1 MANYVAKLP
10 AEVAAKYDLV
20 DYGNGGPKQVWG
32 KHGTVDLETL
42 TLKRADR
49 LYAEGWP
56 KLKLKEKAQKD
67 AAPGLTK

>member
-20 DYGNGGPKQVWG
+20 DYGNGGSKQVWG

-42 TLKRADR
+42 TLKKADR
-49 LYAEGWP
+49 LYAEGWT
-56 KLKLKEKAQKD
+56 KLKLKEAKKEPATPAKQ
-67 AAPGLTK
+67 